1 MKAMGNKQRAYWIAT
16 TPAGFVATRE
26 ALGLET
32 EWLASA
38 WGVSPMAIAA
48 WEAGLEAIP
57 DNLAYQLERLA
68 VDFEDAVDAAVK
80 VAIAPTGGVAMTYQ
94 FDEDSLFACG
104 FPARWNRAVA
114 RRAALRA
121 GTKLEYIRDA
131 SAMEGGDDAP
141 TDYR

>member
-1 MKAMGNKQRAYWIAT
+1 MVNKQPAYWIAT

-80 VAIAPTGGVAMTYQ
+80 AAIAPTRGVAMTYQ

-104 FPARWNRAVA
+104 FPARWHRAVA

-121 GTKLEYIRDA
+121 GTKLEYVRDA
-131 SAMEGGDDAP
+131 SAAGRGGEGATGDQ
-141 TDYR
+141 